1 MQPTRFEIDGVRY
14 YRTGDDP
21 NRFYP
26 SVTAILGKTSSE
38 ASKKALNT
46 WSLNN
51 PGGREAAAKRGTA
64 IHYGAECYARGLP
77 VEIPEEYQCYWRG
90 IEGMLDRYDG
100 FLWSEKPLRPE
111 WKFCTGEDDIS
122 RLWSHK
128 YQYCGCPDII
138 GTINNTVVL
147 ADFKTSVNPYYRHY
161 SKDRKD
167 NRAFSGFS
175 KYRKCAMQLAAYAM
189 ACEETLGLRV
199 DCAQI
204 MVSTPETFQNFY
216 VLGDELQRYK
226 IKWRQKVRE
235 YWDIVAREQEEAH
248 QAAAEPAAELLESA

>member
-1 MQPTRFEIDGVRY
+1 MTQPTRFEVNGARH

-21 NRFYP
+21 NRAYP
-26 SVTAILGKTSSE
+26 SVTTILSKTASE

-46 WSLNN
+46 WAKNN
-51 PGGREAAAKRGTA
+51 PGGREAAAKRGSA

-77 VEIPEEYQCYWRG
+77 VDVPEEYQCYWEG

-111 WKFCTGEDDIS
+111 WKFCVGEDEIS
-122 RLWSHK
+122 RVWSHK
-128 YQYCGCPDII
+128 YQYAGCPDLI
-138 GTINNTVVL
+138 GTINGTIVL
-147 ADFKTSVNPYYRHY
+147 ADFKTSVNPYYRWY

-189 ACEETLGLRV
+189 ACEETLGLAV

-204 MVSTPETFQNFY
+204 MVSTPEIHQNFY
-216 VLGDELQRYK
+216 ILGDELARYK
-226 IKWRQKVRE
+226 VKWRQKVRT
-235 YWDIVAREQEEAH
+235 YWDLIAQEQAE
-248 QAAAEPAAELLESA
+248 AAEIELQLP